1 MTQRLVLSTLSAS
14 LTLFCATAGAQ
25 AIRADRTMSLELAN
39 QIASATVAAC
49 AAGGYAVA
57 ATVVDRSG
65 VVRAVQRAD
74 NAGPHTLGSSQQK
87 AWTAASAKNST
98 LALMEAA
105 QKNPAAANLVYLPGF
120 LSAKCV

>member
-1 MTQRLVLSTLSAS
+1 MNQRLVLSTLSAS

-39 QIASATVAAC
+39 QIASATVAVC

-74 NAGPHTLGSSQQK
+74 NAGPHTLGSSQEK
-87 AWTAASAKNST
+87 GWTAASAKNST
-98 LALMEAA
+98 
-105 QKNPAAANLVYLPGF
+105 
-120 LSAKCV
+120 